1 VFGGACK
8 CFGKRGGWLGGGGG
22 GRILVF
28 WVQYVKEMFGDGLQV
43 VTISCMH
50 TI

>member
-1 VFGGACK
+1 VGFTSVLVKGVVGG
-8 CFGKRGGWLGGGGG
+8 RGGG
-22 GRILVF
+22 IPIF

>member
-1 VFGGACK
+1 MFGGAYK
-8 CFGKRGGWLGGGGG
+8 CFGKRGDWGGE
-22 GRILVF
+22 ILVF
-28 WVQYVKEMFGDGLQV
+28 WVQYVREMFGDELQV

>member
-1 VFGGACK
+1 MFGGAYK
-8 CFGKRGGWLGGGGG
+8 CFGKRSGWGGG
-22 GRILVF
+22 ISNF

>member
-1 VFGGACK
+1 MFGGAYK
-8 CFGKRGGWLGGGGG
+8 CFGKRGGWGGVGGG
-22 GRILVF
+22 IPIF
-28 WVQYVKEMFGDGLQV
+28 WVQNVREMFGDGLQV